1 MDQMQTSYP
10 TVIPSDTTVTETEHM
25 TREFLQSQFVS
36 LKEVMARKDEYVQR
50 LEQRSYEDSSER
62 NRVTEAMQVWAI
74 EEFRNGDITESQ
86 AEAIAEIM
94 GFDLTQEVEAE
105 VTVTYNITLQV
116 PIGEDAE
123 DIVNDIDF
131 ESVSYNSDNITW
143 LSASVDRIDI

>member
-10 TVIPSDTTVTETEHM
+10 TVIPATTEQFMETQVTALRELIENKDAMILSLQERSSQNSQREYTARAETQTM
-25 TREFLQSQFVS
+25 R
-36 LKEVMARKDEYVQR
+36 
-50 LEQRSYEDSSER
+50 DSMH
-62 NRVTEAMQVWAI
+62 TWTI

-94 GFDLTQEVEAE
+94 GFELTQEVEAE
-105 VTVTYNITLQV
+105 VSVTYNITIQV

-123 DIVNDIDF
+123 DIINDIDF

-143 LSASVDRIDI
+143 LSASVDRIDF